1 MLKRYKF
8 FRCILIFAFFMLINS
23 FGFSQNMKAM
33 EFVNQDIQDI
43 LMALASVSGK
53 SIITDDTVTGKAS
66 FYFAESDFDDSLQNF
81 LETYKLYLK
90 TENGVIKIS
99 RISCNFN
106 STNSLVSLY
115 ADNVNV
121 ESLLKALS
129 KEIGKTILYDTLPSV
144 SLSVA
149 IDNLPVESVLDICI
163 KKLSDYSLESYEN
176 YYYIKRIEQTSGSSK
191 KRNSKVIVHTGDL
204 YSINIEKERFLDIIT
219 QLFAEAKLEYSLFVQ
234 NDMQL
239 SNLYFVDKDFNT
251 ILSLILEQA
260 NADYVVKNN
269 IYYII
274 DLQKK
279 GVGGKI
285 RKTDIISLTWIQAAD
300 VLSLLPSDLS
310 SASVIKV
317 DKNNNTLILTGTT
330 EEIDPIKNFIKQIDI
345 QSNVLDF
352 RCIEIKHLKA
362 SEIVSMIPAK
372 LMQST
377 PVQIP
382 NTNSLLL
389 SGSKESLDAVEKFI
403 ISVDVKKNVIPVYLK
418 YIKKEDL
425 MSNLPPSI
433 SEGDIINSVY
443 PNLLFYSGSEE
454 NYEIFQEQLK
464 LIDRPHPQIKYQI
477 LVIQYDKGKSLS
489 LKPTHNIT
497 QETSDATSYIIGASL
512 NNIMSLSFD
521 IISSFGVKFAE
532 SLNVQIGTEDANVF
546 TDTTLTALSGQDVNF
561 QNTDTYRY
569 IEPGYDNSSSG
580 STIRTSSTQ
589 SITSGLIVNLNG
601 WISGDDMI
609 TMSVDATVSKQN
621 SAASSSGS
629 SLTTLPSTSERVVS
643 TQVRTK
649 SGEPVVISGLI
660 KEDIIVTE
668 NKIPVLGYI
677 PLLGKLFTSTS
688 DSKKKTEIVIYIIPH
703 LIQEDYGTS
712 TDDMNIE
719 RYYSNFIE
727 GGK

>member
-1 MLKRYKF
+1 MF
-8 FRCILIFAFFMLINS
+8 FNS
-23 FGFSQNMKAM
+23 IAYAQNLKAM

-43 LMALASVSGK
+43 LMALASISGK
-53 SIITDDTVTGKAS
+53 SIIPDDTVNGKAS
-66 FYFAESDFDDSLQNF
+66 FYFAEADFDDSLNNF
-81 LETYKLYLK
+81 LETYKLYSK
-90 TENGVIKIS
+90 KENGIYKIS
-99 RISCNFN
+99 RISCEYN
-106 STNSLVSLY
+106 STTALVSLH

-121 ESLLKALS
+121 EPLLKNLS

-144 SLSVA
+144 SLTVA
-149 IDNLPVESVLDICI
+149 IDNLSVESALDICI
-163 KKLSDYSLESYEN
+163 KKLNDYTLETYEN
-176 YYYIKRIEQTSGSSK
+176 YYYVKRVEQVSGSSK
-191 KRNSKVIVHTGDL
+191 KKNSKVIIHEGDS

-219 QLFAEAKLEYSLFVQ
+219 QLFAESKQEYSIFVQ

-239 SNLYFVDKDFNT
+239 SNLYFSNKDFNT

-260 NADYVVKNN
+260 NADYVLKDN

-285 RKTDIISLTWIQAAD
+285 RKTDVVSLTWIQAAD
-300 VLSLLPSDLS
+300 VLSLLPADLS

-330 EEIDPIKNFIKQIDI
+330 EEIEPIKNFIKQIDI

-352 RCIEIKHLKA
+352 RSVEIKHLKA
-362 SEIVSMIPAK
+362 ADIVSMIPAK
-372 LMQST
+372 LMQTT

-389 SGSKESLDAVEKFI
+389 SGSKESLDAAEAFI
-403 ISVDVKKNVIPVYLK
+403 KSVDVKKNVLPVYLK
-418 YIKKEDL
+418 YIKIEDL
-425 MSNLPPSI
+425 LANLPPSI
-433 SEGDIINSVY
+433 SEGDIINSGY
-443 PNLLFYSGSEE
+443 PNLIFYSGSEE

-489 LKPTHNIT
+489 LKPTHDVT
-497 QETSDATSYIIGASL
+497 QEASDATSYIVGASL

-569 IEPGYDNSSSG
+569 IEPGYDSTSSG
-580 STIRTSSTQ
+580 STIKTSSTQ

-668 NKIPVLGYI
+668 NKIPILGYI
-677 PLLGKLFTSTS
+677 PLLGHLFTTTS

-703 LIQEDYGTS
+703 LIQEDYGS
-712 TDDMNIE
+712 ATDDMNVE
-719 RYYSNFIE
+719 RYYSSFIN